1 MDRYG
6 QFRNQGYLDNSSY
19 VRVGD
24 VLAHHCVGTSAHC
37 SDGYPRLPG
46 SPLPSS
52 WTAKASAFREAEAG
66 ILSEDDRVEL
76 IEGELVEM
84 TPIGSRHA
92 ACVKRL
98 NQLLSQQVGQHALV
112 SVQDPI
118 RLGERSEPEP
128 DLAVLRPRADFYAS
142 AHPGAEDALLI
153 VEVAEASLDY
163 DRAVKLPLYARFGI
177 PEVWLVDLVGER
189 IEVYRHPTPQG
200 YQEAQR
206 LRRGERAS
214 SQSVSGLELAVDEIL
229 G

>member
-1 MDRYG
+1 MAVQLQRHR
-6 QFRNQGYLDNSSY
+6 F
-19 VRVGD
+19 
-24 VLAHHCVGTSAHC
+24 
-37 SDGYPRLPG
+37 
-46 SPLPSS
+46 
-52 WTAKASAFREAEAG
+52 TASEYHRMAEAG

-142 AHPGAEDALLI
+142 AHPGAEDALLV

-177 PEVWLVDLVGER
+177 PEVWLVDLTDEGV
-189 IEVYRHPTPQG
+189 EVYRRPTPQG
-200 YQEAQR
+200 YQEVQR
-206 LRRGERAS
+206 LGRGQRVS
-214 SQSVSGLELAVDEIL
+214 SQTVSNLELAVDEIL